1 MAGAAQRS
9 GRSVDAVM
17 DERRAANPA
26 RRFGTPQEFG
36 AACAFLCSAH
46 AGLITGQ
53 NLLMD
58 GGAFPGT
65 F

>member
-1 MAGAAQRS
+1 
-9 GRSVDAVM
+9 VEAVL
-17 DERRAANPA
+17 DERRLLNPT
-26 RRFGTPQEFG
+26 RRFGTPAEFG
-36 AACAFLCSAH
+36 ALCAFVCSVH
-46 AGLITGQ
+46 AGYINGQ

>member
-1 MAGAAQRS
+1 L
-9 GRSVDAVM
+9 
-17 DERRAANPA
+17 DEVRAARMALNPA

-36 AACAFLCSAH
+36 AACAFLCSVH
-46 AGLITGQ
+46 AAYINGQ